1 MRLWCAYCIYDWWL
15 SVLIMLNYI
24 FISQAQDFINLNW
37 TALQDKDD
45 EVDQFEDTLKIT
57 SRKQITRNALKLL
70 LAAWRENLET
80 VKFLTDKNTKNPAAA
95 QGGSL
100 DVLKY
105 FINEKNCN
113 PTCHGH
119 CERTPFMWLLNMLIL
134 MWSSILLQR
143 SRYNLFV
150 RMKMDGLHYT
160 LVVKVVV
167 SNF

>member
-1 MRLWCAYCIYDWWL
+1 
-15 SVLIMLNYI
+15 MLNYI

-57 SRKQITRNALKLL
+57 SRKQITRNAFKLL
-70 LAAWRENLET
+70 LAAWREDLET
-80 VKFLTDKNTKNPAAA
+80 VKFLTDKKHQKPLQKDEHGNTALHAAA

-119 CERTPFMWLLNMLIL
+119 CERTSFMWLLNMLIL